1 MKCNFIKFLDIL
13 CLTSPR
19 VSPLSFLLPSSLSH
33 LISLQSS
40 ISLFKNL
47 NSVELSGKMK
57 ISFPFPD
64 TNFESEEIQQE
75 FKEF

>member
-1 MKCNFIKFLDIL
+1 MQLYKVFRHIVPYLSQSLTFIF
-13 CLTSPR
+13 S
-19 VSPLSFLLPSSLSH
+19 PSSLSH

-57 ISFPFPD
+57 ISFPFSD
-64 TNFESEEIQQE
+64 TYFESEEIQQE